1 MERDEG
7 GNGVVEEV
15 VVKGAL
21 RLAIGI
27 SLIYQ
32 LIFSLEQK
40 ILIVIVEPPPHLA
53 CTSTSSSPFYSPQKI
68 NDTLAVP
75 PIIHAVLCTVA
86 NRVGSHR

>member
-53 CTSTSSSPFYSPQKI
+53 CTSTSPLSI
-68 NDTLAVP
+68 LLP
-75 PIIHAVLCTVA
+75 PK
-86 NRVGSHR
+86 NK